1 MRGGFARVANSA
13 VTHTAFAFCA
23 MGSWALFAN
32 RAHPFPKAVTAAVI
46 QGVISAC
53 LTLFLKTV
61 VERLSRSFRG
71 LTALWAP
78 PLIACLGSSAILAT
92 IHLLIGTPEV
102 LKTIAVP
109 LLVSTSYATI
119 YNYALYRKRGLA

>member
-1 MRGGFARVANSA
+1 MRDSLARVANSA
-13 VTHTAFAFCA
+13 VTHTAFAFFA

-46 QGVISAC
+46 QGIISAC

-61 VERLSRSFRG
+61 VERLSRSFQG
-71 LTALWAP
+71 QTALWAP
-78 PLIACLGSSAILAT
+78 PLLACLGSSAILAT
-92 IHLLIGTPEV
+92 IHLLSGTPEV